1 MRKPS
6 ESYLKLKKAT
16 DKILSGAGLVILS
29 PVFAGIAIAI
39 KLEDGIT
46 APVFFKQ
53 KRVGIHKSHFMLYK
67 FRSMQT
73 DTPHDTPTHLLS
85 DPEQYLTGTG
95 RWLRKTSLDE
105 LPQLLNIFQGD
116 MAVVGPRP
124 ALWNQY
130 DLLEERD
137 KYGANDIRPGL
148 TGWAQI
154 HGRDELEI
162 SEKARLDG
170 YYVRHLNMFMD
181 MRCILG
187 TIRSV
192 LKSEGVVEGGTGARH
207 MQNCNKKKLLI
218 VTNHSYMLYRFR
230 KELIQRLMEDY
241 EVVISTPFVGH
252 EEDLQELGAHCIET
266 EVDRRSVNPVTDL
279 RLLRT
284 YKKILKRE
292 NPDLVITYSI
302 KPNIYAGYLCGKMK
316 IPFLA
321 NVQGLGTAFQK
332 PVLSDMVTVM
342 YRTALRKVEKVIFEN
357 QANAQEFKKRRILSE
372 EKEVVLH
379 GAGINLEEYRYHF
392 YPNNEKIHFLYLGRI
407 MKEKGMDEL
416 FGAIERLRKD
426 GCEFVLDLVGF
437 FEEEYRKKVEHLQK
451 EGIVRFY
458 GFQVDPHSIKWA
470 KYAGSGVPYTVKQ
483 DNKTGNSLGRIIFRF
498 PNPHSVY
505 LHDTPSRWA
514 FTRNNRA
521 VSHGC
526 VRLQKALDF
535 AFFLL
540 KEPDELLEDRIR
552 IAMDIKPVSEE
563 GKKLP
568 ISAAYR
574 ELKHYS
580 LEQYIPLFIDYQTV
594 YLSADNNLRYC
605 EDIYKYDPSLLE
617 AMNNLNLKP

>member
-192 LKSEGVVEGGTGARH
+192 LKSEGVVEGGTGA
-207 MQNCNKKKLLI
+207 MSSGGKVDKKKILI
-218 VTNHSYMLYRFR
+218 ITNHSYMLYRFR
-230 KELIQRLMEDY
+230 KELIQKLLEDF

-292 NPDLVITYSI
+292 KPDLVITYSI

-316 IPFLA
+316 IPFWA

-332 PVLSDMVTVM
+332 PVLSDIVTVM
-342 YRTALRKVEKVIFEN
+342 YRTALRKVEKTFFEN

-379 GAGINLEEYRYHF
+379 GAGINLKEYRYRF
-392 YPNNEKIHFLYLGRI
+392 YPNNEKIHTEYGKGGKEVLSAYVEW
-407 MKEKGMDEL
+407 MKQNSPEGWH
-416 FGAIERLRKD
+416 
-426 GCEFVLDLVGF
+426 
-437 FEEEYRKKVEHLQK
+437 RKKKYNYGNVRRMPKEDYLELILRMAKKQCSSAPESVQKTPEEHLTMM
-451 EGIVRFY
+451 E
-458 GFQVDPHSIKWA
+458 
-470 KYAGSGVPYTVKQ
+470 TVILTLIGK
-483 DNKTGNSLGRIIFRF
+483 GRSNVEI
-498 PNPHSVY
+498 
-505 LHDTPSRWA
+505 
-514 FTRNNRA
+514 
-521 VSHGC
+521 C
-526 VRLQKALDF
+526 
-535 AFFLL
+535 
-540 KEPDELLEDRIR
+540 
-552 IAMDIKPVSEE
+552 EE
-563 GKKLP
+563 
-568 ISAAYR
+568 
-574 ELKHYS
+574 
-580 LEQYIPLFIDYQTV
+580 
-594 YLSADNNLRYC
+594 
-605 EDIYKYDPSLLE
+605 
-617 AMNNLNLKP
+617 LNLKLSTVKSHIYSLYRKLGVKNRMQATIKGKEMGILK

>member
-162 SEKARLDG
+162 KEKARLDG
-170 YYVRHLNMFMD
+170 YYVKHMSPVMD
-181 MRCILG
+181 IRCILG

-192 LKSEGVVEGGTGARH
+192 LKSEGVVEGGTGA
-207 MQNCNKKKLLI
+207 MKSECNDRKKKLLI

-230 KELIQRLMEDY
+230 KELIQKLQEDY
-241 EVVISTPFVGH
+241 KIVISTPFVGH
-252 EEDLQELGAHCIET
+252 EEDLRNLGVRCIET
-266 EVDRRSVNPVTDL
+266 DVERRSVNPFTDL
-279 RLLRT
+279 KLFHT
-284 YKKILKRE
+284 YKTILKKE
-292 NPDLVITYSI
+292 KPDLVLTYSI

-316 IPFLA
+316 IPFYA

-332 PVLSDMVTVM
+332 PVLSGIVTQM
-342 YRTALRKVEKVIFEN
+342 YRIAFQKVEKVFFEN
-357 QANAQEFKKRRILSE
+357 QENAAEFRKRKILQEEQEVILN
-372 EKEVVLH
+372 
-379 GAGINLEEYRYHF
+379 GAGINLEEYRYCL
-392 YPNNEKIHFLYLGRI
+392 YPDNDKIHFLYLGRI
-407 MKEKGMDEL
+407 MREKGIDEL
-416 FGAIERLRKD
+416 FEAAERLQRE
-426 GCEFVLDLVGF
+426 GIEFVLDLVGF
-437 FEEEYRKKVEHLQK
+437 FEDEYKNQVEHLQK

-458 GFQVDPHSIKWA
+458 GFQENPKPY
-470 KYAGSGVPYTVKQ
+470 YAQADCVV
-483 DNKTGNSLGRIIFRF
+483 L
-498 PNPHSVY
+498 
-505 LHDTPSRWA
+505 PSY
-514 FTRNNRA
+514 
-521 VSHGC
+521 H
-526 VRLQKALDF
+526 
-535 AFFLL
+535 
-540 KEPDELLEDRIR
+540 
-552 IAMDIKPVSEE
+552 E
-563 GKKLP
+563 GMSNGGMARRKICARTNCFK
-568 ISAAYR
+568 
-574 ELKHYS
+574 
-580 LEQYIPLFIDYQTV
+580 
-594 YLSADNNLRYC
+594 
-605 EDIYKYDPSLLE
+605 
-617 AMNNLNLKP
+617 

>member
-6 ESYLKLKKAT
+6 ESYLKLKKTT
-16 DKILSGAGLVILS
+16 DKILSGAGLVVLS
-29 PVFAGIAIAI
+29 PIFAGIAIAI

-105 LPQLLNIFQGD
+105 LPQFLNIFQGD
-116 MAVVGPRP
+116 MALVGPRP

-187 TIRSV
+187 TVRSV
-192 LKSEGVVEGGTGARH
+192 LKSEGVVEGGTGAKTFTHNDR
-207 MQNCNKKKLLI
+207 KKKLLI

-230 KELIQRLMEDY
+230 KELIQKLQEDH
-241 EVVISTPFVGH
+241 EIVISTPFVGH
-252 EEDLQELGAHCIET
+252 EDDLRDMGARCIET
-266 EVDRRSVNPVTDL
+266 KVERRGINPFTDL
-279 RLLRT
+279 KLIRT
-284 YKKILKRE
+284 YKDILKKE
-292 NPDLVITYSI
+292 KPDLVLTYSI

-316 IPFLA
+316 IPFYA

-332 PVLSDMVTVM
+332 PILSGMVTQM
-342 YRTALRKVEKVIFEN
+342 YQAAFQKVEKVFFEN
-357 QANAQEFKKRRILSE
+357 QANAAEFRKRKILKEKQEVILN
-372 EKEVVLH
+372 
-379 GAGINLEEYRYHF
+379 GAGINLEEYKYCL
-392 YPNNEKIHFLYLGRI
+392 YPDNDKIHFLYLGRI
-407 MKEKGMDEL
+407 MREKGIDEL
-416 FGAIERLRKD
+416 FEAAKKLQREGV
-426 GCEFVLDLVGF
+426 EFVLDLVGF
-437 FEEEYRKKVEHLQK
+437 FEDEYKKQVEHLQK

-458 GFQVDPHSIKWA
+458 GFQENPKPF
-470 KYAGSGVPYTVKQ
+470 YAQADCVI
-483 DNKTGNSLGRIIFRF
+483 L
-498 PNPHSVY
+498 
-505 LHDTPSRWA
+505 PSY
-514 FTRNNRA
+514 
-521 VSHGC
+521 H
-526 VRLQKALDF
+526 
-535 AFFLL
+535 
-540 KEPDELLEDRIR
+540 
-552 IAMDIKPVSEE
+552 E
-563 GKKLP
+563 GM
-568 ISAAYR
+568 SN
-574 ELKHYS
+574 
-580 LEQYIPLFIDYQTV
+580 V
-594 YLSADNNLRYC
+594 
-605 EDIYKYDPSLLE
+605 LLE
-617 AMNNLNLKP
+617 AAAAGRAIITTDIPGCREVVDNGKSGMLCKARNSNSLYKAMKRFTELPRTKREEIGKAGRTKMEQEFDKNKVVEETVNVLKQE

>member
-116 MAVVGPRP
+116 MALVGPRP

-137 KYGANDIRPGL
+137 KYGANDVCPGL

-192 LKSEGVVEGGTGARH
+192 LKSEGVVEGGTGARC

-279 RLLRT
+279 KLLRT
-284 YKKILKRE
+284 YKKILK
-292 NPDLVITYSI
+292 
-302 KPNIYAGYLCGKMK
+302 
-316 IPFLA
+316 
-321 NVQGLGTAFQK
+321 
-332 PVLSDMVTVM
+332 
-342 YRTALRKVEKVIFEN
+342 
-357 QANAQEFKKRRILSE
+357 SE
-372 EKEVVLH
+372 
-379 GAGINLEEYRYHF
+379 
-392 YPNNEKIHFLYLGRI
+392 
-407 MKEKGMDEL
+407 
-416 FGAIERLRKD
+416 
-426 GCEFVLDLVGF
+426 
-437 FEEEYRKKVEHLQK
+437 
-451 EGIVRFY
+451 
-458 GFQVDPHSIKWA
+458 
-470 KYAGSGVPYTVKQ
+470 
-483 DNKTGNSLGRIIFRF
+483 
-498 PNPHSVY
+498 
-505 LHDTPSRWA
+505 
-514 FTRNNRA
+514 
-521 VSHGC
+521 
-526 VRLQKALDF
+526 
-535 AFFLL
+535 
-540 KEPDELLEDRIR
+540 IR
-552 IAMDIKPVSEE
+552 IW
-563 GKKLP
+563 
-568 ISAAYR
+568 
-574 ELKHYS
+574 
-580 LEQYIPLFIDYQTV
+580 
-594 YLSADNNLRYC
+594 
-605 EDIYKYDPSLLE
+605 
-617 AMNNLNLKP
+617 